1 VDRQRPA
8 HLRKCEGGKNR
19 PSDPMTLGERVVVIS
34 FVVALVLVTA
44 FGVFAFMFPEQLPWY
59 GDPSPRT
66 PLPRSS
72 LWEGLVT

>member
-1 VDRQRPA
+1 
-8 HLRKCEGGKNR
+8 
-19 PSDPMTLGERVVVIS
+19 MTLGERVVVIS

-66 PLPRSS
+66 PPPRSS

>member
-1 VDRQRPA
+1 
-8 HLRKCEGGKNR
+8 
-19 PSDPMTLGERVVVIS
+19 MTLGERVVVIS

-72 LWEGLVT
+72 LWEGVLQPGFETSGWAYSGSQL